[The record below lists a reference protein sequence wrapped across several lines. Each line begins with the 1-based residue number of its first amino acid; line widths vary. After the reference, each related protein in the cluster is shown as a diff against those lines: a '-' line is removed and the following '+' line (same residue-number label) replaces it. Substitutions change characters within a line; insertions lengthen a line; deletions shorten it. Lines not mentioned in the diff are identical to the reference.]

1 MSTTT
6 ILQLPQAIAGLLGVE
21 QLEAAQPTT
30 LPNGQ
35 PGWVSIR
42 ISAAQIA
49 ALASLIASTGPTG
62 VIYATPAPG
71 ENDNFTAGGQ
81 MGPAVGFIELS
92 PTANCNITGL
102 QAGFD
107 GQIVVVTNL
116 ATFLLTLN
124 ALNGGSLPANRLRM
138 VADFTL
144 VQNDSKSFKYS
155 ATIGAWVAIEF

>member
-1 MSTTT
+1 MATST
-6 ILQLPQAIAGLLGVE
+6 ILQLTPAIAGLLGTE
-21 QLEAAQPTT
+21 QIEAAQPAGV
-30 LPNGQ
+30 LSGVQ
-35 PGWVSIR
+35 QWASVR

-92 PTANCNITGL
+92 PTANCNITGIK
-102 QAGFD
+102 AGFD

-116 ATFLLTLN
+116 TTLLLTLN

-155 ATIGAWVAIEF
+155 ATIGAWIAIEF